1 MDMLKVLKIR
11 SVENAEYS
19 TQYNR
24 MRFKIPADNLNTHL
38 NESYLSFQVV
48 PTDSTT
54 NQPVASSVNVGF
66 GNADKAYYPTCLLK
80 TVRLFRGD
88 SNIPLEEIQNFN
100 ILDQTMKLYEKDI
113 ENLVSDQYESG
124 FYVADNNQ
132 GFWSSTYLNGG
143 NIDVHLYLKD
153 IFGLC
158 KNKDFYLS
166 DTAGLQ
172 IEFELEDRYKLFD
185 TLPPNDPEGI
195 ANLPST
201 VIPSTSTITIDPT
214 LRTAFYPASGVSQQS
229 FASNNGQTVIARPAE
244 NSTGNKAQKGRGL
257 GGGGKASKT
266 KTPIKQDNFFF
277 RLDDTV
283 APVFGTYVTAT
294 KSFPVT
300 VAVASTPSAIPKFQG
315 NNNKLAG
322 LQCVSS
328 VAESTQYINQTLQEL
343 SDITLY
349 YKTSTGQVGMTQVP
363 VVSLSATAFV
373 APSTQATFILNIQ
386 LDSSTA
392 PTNWIVYAVGFPESP
407 SSRTTSSGHIEVN
420 SAVASGSM
428 PAGVPTNLY
437 CINSLKQMDLYAT
450 NMNYTPASGSNPA
463 TYQFTSL
470 DSNFV
475 VGNTYLLEY
484 NVIGAYFTSYLSAPA
499 ISSGVLNRLIE
510 KRTEVRT
517 RFKATAV
524 DTLILIDDEGESLNY
539 NVYEDDSV
547 ISVSEEDLYG
557 SSGSGGLVFASL
569 TFKDLDIENQSTQL
583 GAVVPA
589 NITYKIPRAE
599 LVLIQGAKSS
609 SDEPA
614 KVYSTWKVEPALID
628 YETSRWQRQFI
639 LEPNVYNACLL
650 TPESVSSGSEP
661 LFSELFKIGSYRW
674 SLDNIDN
681 TNRDVPSNKGL
692 HNDKLIDW
700 FNNSPMKLKSLVNYG
715 EESLGFVPMKIYTAM
730 DDENMYMDNK
740 SHTLQIVL
748 NSEKTPEGTEVAKIP
763 SKNVYLFKEVLK
775 TL

>member
-54 NQPVASSVNVGF
+54 NQPITSSVNVGF

-172 IEFELEDRYKLFD
+172 MEFELEDRYKLFD
-185 TLPPNDPEGI
+185 TLPPNDPEGV
-195 ANLPST
+195 ANLPTT
-201 VIPSTSTITIDPT
+201 VASATSTITLDPT
-214 LRTAFYPASGVSQQS
+214 LRTAFYPGTGVSQQS
-229 FASNNGQTVIARPAE
+229 FASNTGATIIARPAE
-244 NSTGNKAQKGRGL
+244 NSTGTTAQKGRGL

-266 KTPIKQDNFFF
+266 KPPIKQEDFIF

-283 APVFGTYVTAT
+283 PPSFGSYVTAN

-300 VAVASTPSAIPKFQG
+300 VTIASTPSSIPKFYG
-315 NNNKLAG
+315 NNNKATG

-328 VAESTQYINQTLQEL
+328 VAESTKYLNQTLQEL
-343 SDITLY
+343 PDVTLY
-349 YKTSTGQVGMTQVP
+349 YKTSAGQVGMSQVP
-363 VVSLSATAFV
+363 VVSFSNTAFT
-373 APSTQATFILNIQ
+373 APSTKATFILNIQ
-386 LDSSTA
+386 LDSATA
-392 PTNWIVYAVGFPESP
+392 PTDWIVYGLGIPEAP

-428 PAGVPTNLY
+428 PSGVPANLY
-437 CINSLKQMDLYAT
+437 CMNSLKQMDLYST
-450 NMNYTPASGSNPA
+450 NMTYVPATSTTPA

-475 VGNTYLLEY
+475 VGNTYLLDLQP
-484 NVIGAYFTSYLSAPA
+484 IGVYLGTTYTAVPSLA
-499 ISSGVLNRLIE
+499 SGVFNIALGSIVGFEN
-510 KRTEVRT
+510 
-517 RFKATAV
+517 RFKATTV
-524 DTLILIDDEGESLNY
+524 NTLVLIDADSENFITSNTYTEAVVTAMSEQDIFGDEGL
-539 NVYEDDSV
+539 
-547 ISVSEEDLYG
+547 LFG
-557 SSGSGGLVFASL
+557 SL

-583 GAVVPA
+583 GAVAPA

-609 SDEPA
+609 ADEPA
-614 KVYSTWKVEPALID
+614 KIYSTWKVEPALID
-628 YETSRWQRQFI
+628 YETSKWQRQFI

-650 TPESVSSGSEP
+650 APESVSTGSEP

-700 FNNSPMKLKSLVNYG
+700 FTNSPMKLKSLVNYG

-740 SHTLQIVL
+740 PHTLQIVL
-748 NSEKTPEGTEVAKIP
+748 NSVDGVKIP